1 MGSLTKLWHTKAVSE
16 KEKMDNSLRY
26 KLESTLSRVRDEYS
40 QSCCA
45 FCGFAV
51 PSWEHRLLR
60 RQTLLVHVEQCSK
73 RPRRDHECRYC
84 GKQFETERALWNHGL
99 VHDLVDDSEDDELEQ
114 PYHNNSTTFSDSED
128 DEDVQNHPTTLSESK
143 HAGDEADIE
152 QEYDL
157 TKLVAGTAID
167 EPNYKLIGDD
177 EDRHDK
183 EFKMKE
189 PAQDKEERGMSVTWI
204 LHI

>member
-1 MGSLTKLWHTKAVSE
+1 MSLCT
-16 KEKMDNSLRY
+16 
-26 KLESTLSRVRDEYS
+26 
-40 QSCCA
+40 
-45 FCGFAV
+45 
-51 PSWEHRLLR
+51 
-60 RQTLLVHVEQCSK
+60 
-73 RPRRDHECRYC
+73 
-84 GKQFETERALWNHGL
+84 RALWNHGL

-114 PYHNNSTTFSDSED
+114 PYHLLCMFLRQQQQPYHNNPTTFSDSED
-128 DEDVQNHPTTLSESK
+128 DEDVQNHPTTLSEIK

-177 EDRHDK
+177 EDRHNK
-183 EFKMKE
+183 EFKIKE
-189 PAQDKEERGMSVTWI
+189 PAQHEKERGMSVTWI

>member
-1 MGSLTKLWHTKAVSE
+1 MSLCTKLLWSHRCVTDANARWNHHYPDGFK
-16 KEKMDNSLRY
+16 DNS
-26 KLESTLSRVRDEYS
+26 ENDE
-40 QSCCA
+40 
-45 FCGFAV
+45 
-51 PSWEHRLLR
+51 
-60 RQTLLVHVEQCSK
+60 
-73 RPRRDHECRYC
+73 
-84 GKQFETERALWNHGL
+84 
-99 VHDLVDDSEDDELEQ
+99 
-114 PYHNNSTTFSDSED
+114 NNSTTLSDSED

-143 HAGDEADIE
+143 HGGNEADIE

-183 EFKMKE
+183 EFKIKE
-189 PAQDKEERGMSVTWI
+189 PAQHEKERGMSVTWI

>member
-1 MGSLTKLWHTKAVSE
+1 MG
-16 KEKMDNSLRY
+16 MDNSLRY
-26 KLESTLSRVRDEYS
+26 KLESTLSRVRDEYG

-99 VHDLVDDSEDDELEQ
+99 VHDLVDDSEDDE
-114 PYHNNSTTFSDSED
+114 
-128 DEDVQNHPTTLSESK
+128 DVQNHPTTLSESK

-183 EFKMKE
+183 DFKIKE
-189 PAQDKEERGMSVTWI
+189 PAQHEKERGMSVTWI

>member
-1 MGSLTKLWHTKAVSE
+1 MNLNNPTTFFACFS
-16 KEKMDNSLRY
+16 DN
-26 KLESTLSRVRDEYS
+26 
-40 QSCCA
+40 
-45 FCGFAV
+45 
-51 PSWEHRLLR
+51 
-60 RQTLLVHVEQCSK
+60 
-73 RPRRDHECRYC
+73 
-84 GKQFETERALWNHGL
+84 
-99 VHDLVDDSEDDELEQ
+99 
-114 PYHNNSTTFSDSED
+114 NNNPTTFSDSED

-183 EFKMKE
+183 EFKIKE
-189 PAQDKEERGMSVTWI
+189 HAQHEKERGMSVTWI

>member
-1 MGSLTKLWHTKAVSE
+1 MSLCT
-16 KEKMDNSLRY
+16 
-26 KLESTLSRVRDEYS
+26 
-40 QSCCA
+40 
-45 FCGFAV
+45 
-51 PSWEHRLLR
+51 
-60 RQTLLVHVEQCSK
+60 
-73 RPRRDHECRYC
+73 
-84 GKQFETERALWNHGL
+84 RALWNHGL

-114 PYHNNSTTFSDSED
+114 PYHNNPTTFSDSED

-167 EPNYKLIGDD
+167 EPNYKLIRDD
-177 EDRHDK
+177 EDRHNK
-183 EFKMKE
+183 EFKIKE
-189 PAQDKEERGMSVTWI
+189 PAQHEKERGMSVTWI

>member
-1 MGSLTKLWHTKAVSE
+1 MSFCTRSLMLHQYIHPFK
-16 KEKMDNSLRY
+16 
-26 KLESTLSRVRDEYS
+26 
-40 QSCCA
+40 
-45 FCGFAV
+45 
-51 PSWEHRLLR
+51 
-60 RQTLLVHVEQCSK
+60 
-73 RPRRDHECRYC
+73 
-84 GKQFETERALWNHGL
+84 
-99 VHDLVDDSEDDELEQ
+99 DDSEDDEYVQ
-114 PYHNNSTTFSDSED
+114 NNPTTFSDSED

-183 EFKMKE
+183 EFKIKE
-189 PAQDKEERGMSVTWI
+189 PAQHEKQRGM
-204 LHI
+204 

>member
-1 MGSLTKLWHTKAVSE
+1 MSLCT
-16 KEKMDNSLRY
+16 
-26 KLESTLSRVRDEYS
+26 
-40 QSCCA
+40 
-45 FCGFAV
+45 
-51 PSWEHRLLR
+51 
-60 RQTLLVHVEQCSK
+60 
-73 RPRRDHECRYC
+73 
-84 GKQFETERALWNHGL
+84 RALWIHGM
-99 VHDLVDDSEDDELEQ
+99 VHLDEAEKEQELELELEQAYHLLIQQHQ
-114 PYHNNSTTFSDSED
+114 PYHNNPTTFSDWYTNGFKDDSENDENNSTTLSDSED

-183 EFKMKE
+183 EFKIKE
-189 PAQDKEERGMSVTWI
+189 PAQHEKERGMSVTWI